1 MSSVNVLP
9 TAPQYGETEK
19 LYPDLP
25 AQTANNFRLQKIS
38 DVQKELEVEA
48 AHYRRVAKN
57 IKKFYQYPRFNY
69 RLGWFDCFS
78 FLSWNSNSSLWH
90 WRFRWYPNRRCCCF
104 DRPCFTG
111 LTAFSKKLQTKL
123 TKHENTPYTLAITKH
138 NTVCELVS
146 KALNDNEIT
155 DGEFNLIIRELQKY
169 HELKAAI
176 RSANNK
182 QSGKR
187 QPDIDE
193 IKKQIRREERQN
205 LQKNIVF
212 GRRVEVGFERV
223 NAGF

>member
-1 MSSVNVLP
+1 M
-9 TAPQYGETEK
+9 
-19 LYPDLP
+19 
-25 AQTANNFRLQKIS
+25 
-38 DVQKELEVEA
+38 
-48 AHYRRVAKN
+48 
-57 IKKFYQYPRFNY
+57 
-69 RLGWFDCFS
+69 
-78 FLSWNSNSSLWH
+78 
-90 WRFRWYPNRRCCCF
+90 
-104 DRPCFTG
+104 
-111 LTAFSKKLQTKL
+111 TAFSKKLQTKL